1 MDWNPFAAQREAS
14 PCCMTKNVPKSGV
27 LKQKGD
33 NSVLAHRFRESDT
46 PTLVLHNWMN
56 TMANIQDGGSKE
68 SMWWSGAVLDR

>member
-1 MDWNPFAAQREAS
+1 MLHDA
-14 PCCMTKNVPKSGV
+14 TKNVPKSGV

>member
-1 MDWNPFAAQREAS
+1 MDA
-14 PCCMTKNVPKSGV
+14 TKIVPKSGV

-33 NSVLAHRFRESDT
+33 NSVLAHRFRGSDI
-46 PTLVLHNWMN
+46 PTLVLHYWRN